1 LEHRARDPDDA
12 AVFPDLDAELDS
24 LLLGVPVGVLGGGVK
39 NMGPRIERWS
49 DGVL

>member
-1 LEHRARDPDDA
+1 MEHAPRNPDDT
-12 AVFPDLDAELDS
+12 AVLSDLYPELNG
-24 LLLGVPVGVLGGGVK
+24 LVVRVPVGVLGGGVK